1 MGKIWLLLIMIHNE
15 LSRTL
20 LPFESTSS
28 SKGLVPIDSFCTFMD
43 AIRGKQV
50 LVTGGS
56 GSIGSQITKRAL
68 ELGAE
73 TVRVLENDE
82 TGLFNLKQKVDDT
95 ERLRTLLGDVRDRDR
110 LRLAV
115 EDIDVI
121 FHAAA
126 LKHVELNEYNPF
138 EAVQTNVQGTQNLV
152 RAALEEEVDSFV
164 AISTDKASNPTSVMG
179 ATKLLSERLV
189 IAANAYKGQRD
200 TEFSCVRFG
209 NVIGSNGS
217 VIPLFYDQIK
227 SGGPVTVTDPEMTRF
242 FMPIEEA
249 VELVFSANERMNGGE
264 VFVLKMP
271 TFDVGTLAETM
282 IDGYAPAVDIDP
294 GTIEIDII
302 GPRPGER
309 MHEKLISEDELQ
321 TTVELS
327 DMFVIYP
334 EIDLKNY
341 QQHEETTSLGSEY
354 TSASKEPMSSKEL
367 LDTIERAEVLP
378 VEAHR

>member
-1 MGKIWLLLIMIHNE
+1 
-15 LSRTL
+15 
-20 LPFESTSS
+20 
-28 SKGLVPIDSFCTFMD
+28 MD
-43 AIRGKQV
+43 AINGKQI

-68 ELGAE
+68 DLGAD

-82 TGLFNLKQKVDDT
+82 AGLFELQREIDDT
-95 ERLRTLLGDVRDRDR
+95 SRLRTLLGDIRDRDR

-115 EDIDVI
+115 EGIDIV

-152 RAALEEEVDSFV
+152 RAALEEEVESFIAV
-164 AISTDKASNPTSVMG
+164 STDKASNPTSVMG

-209 NVIGSNGS
+209 NVLGSSGS
-217 VIPLFYDQIK
+217 VVPLFYDQIK
-227 SGGPVTVTDPEMTRF
+227 SGGPVTVTDPGMTRF
-242 FMPIEEA
+242 LMPIEEA
-249 VELVFSANERMNGGE
+249 VDLVFSANERMNGGE

-282 IDGYAPAVDIDP
+282 INVYGPAVGNPSD
-294 GTIEIDII
+294 TIETEII

-321 TTVELS
+321 NTVEQP

-334 EIDLKNY
+334 EIDLDNY
-341 QQHEETTSLGSEY
+341 HRREETISSTSEY
-354 TSASKEPMSSKEL
+354 SSANEEPMSSDRL
-367 LDTIERAEVLP
+367 LDMIERANVLP
-378 VEAHR
+378 IEADR

>member
-1 MGKIWLLLIMIHNE
+1 
-15 LSRTL
+15 
-20 LPFESTSS
+20 
-28 SKGLVPIDSFCTFMD
+28 MD
-43 AIRGKQV
+43 GIRGKQV

-56 GSIGSQITKRAL
+56 GSVGSQITKRAL

-82 TGLFNLKQKVDDT
+82 RGLFALQQDVEDT
-95 ERLRTLLGDVRDRDR
+95 DRLRTLLGDIHDRDR
-110 LRLAV
+110 LRLAM
-115 EDIDVI
+115 EDIDIVY
-121 FHAAA
+121 HAAA

-152 RAALEEEVDSFV
+152 RAALEEEVESFV

-189 IAANAYKGQRD
+189 IAANTYKGHRD
-200 TEFSCVRFG
+200 TQFSCVRFG
-209 NVIGSNGS
+209 NVLGSSGS
-217 VIPLFYDQIK
+217 VVPLFYDQIK

-242 FMPIEEA
+242 LMPIEEA
-249 VELVFSANERMNGGE
+249 VDLVFGANKQMNGGE

-282 IDGYAPAVDIDP
+282 IEAYAPSVDRYP
-294 GTIEIDII
+294 GNIEIDVI

-321 TTVELS
+321 NTVEQS
-327 DMFVIYP
+327 EMYVIYP
-334 EIDLKNY
+334 EIDLESYQRHEKN
-341 QQHEETTSLGSEY
+341 TSLTNEY
-354 TSASKEPMSSKEL
+354 TSARKEL
-367 LDTIERAEVLP
+367 MSAAELLNMIERANVLP
-378 VEAHR
+378 VRAAND

>member
-1 MGKIWLLLIMIHNE
+1 
-15 LSRTL
+15 
-20 LPFESTSS
+20 
-28 SKGLVPIDSFCTFMD
+28 MD

-56 GSIGSQITKRAL
+56 GSIGSQITKRVL
-68 ELGAE
+68 DLGAE

-82 TGLFNLKQKVDDT
+82 TGLFNLKQEVDDT

-152 RAALEEEVDSFV
+152 RAALEEEADSFV

-189 IAANAYKGQRD
+189 IAANTYRGQRD

-249 VELVFSANERMNGGE
+249 VDLVLSANERMNGGE

-282 IDGYAPAVDIDP
+282 IDGYAPTVDIDP
-294 GTIEIDII
+294 ETIEIDII

-334 EIDLKNY
+334 QIDFESY
-341 QQHEETTSLGSEY
+341 QQYEETTSLGSEY
-354 TSASKEPMSSKEL
+354 TSASKEPMSSEEL
-367 LDTIERAEVLP
+367 LDMINQAEILP

>member
-1 MGKIWLLLIMIHNE
+1 
-15 LSRTL
+15 
-20 LPFESTSS
+20 
-28 SKGLVPIDSFCTFMD
+28 MD

-68 ELGAE
+68 DLGAE

-82 TGLFNLKQKVDDT
+82 TGLFNLKQEVDDT

-126 LKHVELNEYNPF
+126 LKHVKLNEYNPF

-209 NVIGSNGS
+209 NVLGSNGS
-217 VIPLFYDQIK
+217 VIPLFYNQIK

-249 VELVFSANERMNGGE
+249 VDLVFSANDRMNGGE

-282 IDGYAPAVDIDP
+282 INGYAPTVDIDP
-294 GTIEIDII
+294 ETIEIDII

-309 MHEKLISEDELQ
+309 MHEKLISEDELL

-327 DMFVIYP
+327 DMFIIYP
-334 EIDLKNY
+334 EIDLENY
-341 QQHEETTSLGSEY
+341 QQHEQTTSLGSEY
-354 TSASKEPMSSKEL
+354 TSVSKEPMSSEEL
-367 LDTIERAEVLP
+367 LDMIDRAGVLP

>member
-1 MGKIWLLLIMIHNE
+1 
-15 LSRTL
+15 
-20 LPFESTSS
+20 
-28 SKGLVPIDSFCTFMD
+28 MD

-68 ELGAE
+68 DLGAE

-82 TGLFNLKQKVDDT
+82 TGLFNLKQEVDDT

-209 NVIGSNGS
+209 NVLGSNGS
-217 VIPLFYDQIK
+217 VIPLFYNQIK

-249 VELVFSANERMNGGE
+249 VDLVFSANDRMNGGE

-271 TFDVGTLAETM
+271 TFDVGTLAETL
-282 IDGYAPAVDIDP
+282 INGYAPTVDIDP
-294 GTIEIDII
+294 ETIEIDII

-309 MHEKLISEDELQ
+309 MHEKLISEDELL

-327 DMFVIYP
+327 DMFIIYP
-334 EIDLKNY
+334 EIDLENY
-341 QQHEETTSLGSEY
+341 QQHEQTTSLGSEY
-354 TSASKEPMSSKEL
+354 TSVSKEPMSSEEL
-367 LDTIERAEVLP
+367 LDMIDRAGVLP

>member
-1 MGKIWLLLIMIHNE
+1 
-15 LSRTL
+15 
-20 LPFESTSS
+20 
-28 SKGLVPIDSFCTFMD
+28 MD

-68 ELGAE
+68 DLGAE

-82 TGLFNLKQKVDDT
+82 TGLFNLKQEVDDT

-209 NVIGSNGS
+209 NVLGSNGS
-217 VIPLFYDQIK
+217 VIPLFYNQIK

-249 VELVFSANERMNGGE
+249 VDLVFSANDRMNGGE

-271 TFDVGTLAETM
+271 TFDIGTLAETM
-282 IDGYAPAVDIDP
+282 INGYAPTVDIDP
-294 GTIEIDII
+294 ETIEIDII

-309 MHEKLISEDELQ
+309 MHEKLISEDELL

-327 DMFVIYP
+327 DMFIIYP
-334 EIDLKNY
+334 EIDLENY
-341 QQHEETTSLGSEY
+341 QQHEQTTSLGSEY
-354 TSASKEPMSSKEL
+354 TSVSKEPMSSEEL
-367 LDTIERAEVLP
+367 LDMIDRAGVLP